1 MGIQTTANPADV
13 ANRMQ
18 TYLHRRLI
26 EPLGYSLQLARLPGA
41 MSPGIDI
48 PGSNGATSMRCFKP
62 AKADASQVQTLT
74 EGVVNTT
81 YSELTTGYK
90 DISLTQHGIS
100 SRISDVLQ
108 AIDILNWI
116 DANTDWLARSMA
128 KKVDDVIGDAL
139 IAGMQDINNDHELFC
154 GVPRT
159 GDGDD
164 DFASLSTL
172 ATANAK
178 ATRVMFLKAATI
190 LRNAGVPEVP
200 GGGYLA
206 LVSPSAMFDLRQDDT
221 WLKAV
226 QESAPDKLWNW
237 SNYRTDSIRF
247 VETNNPRRETV
258 YGTTTSAGNIYSNF
272 VFGSGAYGCPTLTGT
287 QRAGQKFVSPSV
299 KILNNADKADPYNVF
314 AQLVMKI
321 YWGAALLLTNLSGD
335 VPHCVNVRCKSTV
348 DA

>member
-1 MGIQTTANPADV
+1 MAIQTLTNPADV
-13 ANRMQ
+13 ADRLQ
-18 TYLHRRLI
+18 TYLRRKVI
-26 EPLGYSLQLARLPGA
+26 PALGYSLQLAKLPGA
-41 MSPGIDI
+41 MQAGIDI
-48 PGSNGATSMRCFKP
+48 PGSQGAKTIRCFKLRR
-62 AKADASQVQTLT
+62 ADAANVATLT
-74 EGVVNTT
+74 EGTVSAAYAEV
-81 YSELTTGYK
+81 TTGYK
-90 DISLTQHGIS
+90 DISLVQHGIK
-100 SRISDVLQ
+100 SRISDILQ
-108 AIDILNWI
+108 AVDILNWI
-116 DANTDWLARSMA
+116 DVNAERLGADLA

-139 IAGMQDINNDHELFC
+139 ISGMQDINNDHELFC

-164 DFASLSTL
+164 DFASLSAL

-206 LVSPSAMFDLRQDDT
+206 LTSPSAMFDLRQDDT

-237 SNYRTDSIRF
+237 ANYRTDGIRF
-247 VETNNPRRETV
+247 VETNNPRRENV

-287 QRAGQKFVSPSV
+287 QRAGQKFVSPSAN
-299 KILNNADKADPYNVF
+299 ILNNADKADEFNQF
-314 AQLVMKI
+314 ATVALKI
-321 YWGAALLLTNLSGD
+321 YWGAALLLTNLAGD